1 MNNFCF
7 DSCLLHVCIQIHFQ
21 PLKGQNRVAFR
32 KLETSYL
39 IFTLHYNNI
48 ADRDS
53 AGPNQESVTQQRSPE
68 VSSKERVLLL
78 VSSGLNIQFN
88 FFTQAEE
95 GPNKVAFREVDTL
108 HLIFTT
114 TSLLCWEANNNIAVG
129 ESAGLDQDSV
139 AIFMFKGMD
148 TKSALP
154 TAEKSEERDEGM
166 MSLDSLFF

>member
-1 MNNFCF
+1 MA
-7 DSCLLHVCIQIHFQ
+7 DVS
-21 PLKGQNRVAFR
+21 GQSR
-32 KLETSYL
+32 
-39 IFTLHYNNI
+39 
-48 ADRDS
+48 
-53 AGPNQESVTQQRSPE
+53 GSPE
-68 VSSKERVLLL
+68 VSKERVLLL

-154 TAEKSEERDEGM
+154 TAEKSGERDEGM
-166 MSLDSLFF
+166 MSLNSLFF

>member
-1 MNNFCF
+1 M
-7 DSCLLHVCIQIHFQ
+7 
-21 PLKGQNRVAFR
+21 
-32 KLETSYL
+32 
-39 IFTLHYNNI
+39 
-48 ADRDS
+48 
-53 AGPNQESVTQQRSPE
+53 
-68 VSSKERVLLL
+68 
-78 VSSGLNIQFN
+78 
-88 FFTQAEE
+88 
-95 GPNKVAFREVDTL
+95 AFREVDTL

-166 MSLDSLFF
+166 MSLDSLFFWNVLLLNIKSYILFLSSVQFSVMFKDSIKWFGR